1 MKRVSAKTLLALI
14 VIISITI
21 SHAYSVKAATDNAQ
35 GLQISPVLVEILADP
50 GKTYSFKISILNV
63 TTGDLLFKPIIND
76 FQSKDDSGE
85 PAIILDG
92 TVPSTTLKGWISP
105 IPDITVKAK
114 KSVEVNVSIT
124 VPLNA
129 EPGGHYGVVRF
140 SGIAPA
146 LDKSGVSLAA
156 SAGPLVLVR
165 VSGAVKESLVV
176 KDFYAVRGKNR
187 SVWFESSPVT
197 FVEKITN
204 TGNTHLKPVGNLVIT
219 NMFGGT
225 TASLKINDEKGN
237 VLPSGTRSFSQKLE
251 SKRMFGRYTAKLAL
265 AYGST
270 GQALTGTITFW
281 VIPYKLILLSL
292 ATLIILF
299 IAIKN
304 LIGKYNRAVIKKAL
318 NETNKKEK

>member
-21 SHAYSVKAATDNAQ
+21 NHAYSAKAATDNAQ
-35 GLQISPVLVEILADP
+35 GLQISPVLVDILADP

-76 FQSKDDSGE
+76 FQSKNDSGE
-85 PAIILDG
+85 PDIILDG

-114 KSVEVNVSIT
+114 KSVEVNVSIS
-124 VPLNA
+124 VPVGA

-156 SAGPLVLVR
+156 SAGPLILLR
-165 VSGAVKESLVV
+165 VSGAVTEKLVV
-176 KDFYAVRGKNR
+176 KDFYTVRGKNR
-187 SVWFESSPVT
+187 NVWFESSPIT
-197 FVEKITN
+197 FIEKITN
-204 TGNTHLKPVGNLVIT
+204 TGNIHLKPVGNLVVT
-219 NMFGGT
+219 NMFGNT
-225 TASLKINDEKGN
+225 VASLKVNDEKGN
-237 VLPSGTRSFSQKLE
+237 ILPSGTRSFSQKLE
-251 SKRMFGRYTAKLAL
+251 SKIMFGRYTANLAL
-265 AYGST
+265 AYGTT
-270 GQALTGTITFW
+270 GQALTSTISFW
-281 VIPYKLILLSL
+281 VIPYKIIILSL

-299 IAIKN
+299 MAIKN
-304 LIGKYNRAVIKKAL
+304 MIRKYNRAVIKKAL
-318 NETNKKEK
+318 GETKKKTK